1 MKYPMRL
8 EDLIYVIPNA
18 MDYICDTLIE
28 HHTKMCNRGLGI
40 DIDKKDDKMGI
51 DIKISTDVLYEH
63 HGYPEV
69 IDYLNE
75 LIKEHFDERDL
86 VLLDNGESDTT
97 QSSRPNLNG

>member
-51 DIKISTDVLYEH
+51 DIKISQAFFYFFNMYYWYMYPLGGKLYIVIIKSFKIVLKNFINQLFTIISI
-63 HGYPEV
+63 V
-69 IDYLNE
+69 
-75 LIKEHFDERDL
+75 
-86 VLLDNGESDTT
+86 
-97 QSSRPNLNG
+97 

>member
-75 LIKEHFDERDL
+75 LIKEHFAENCKRFDRTST
-86 VLLDNGESDTT
+86 NIYISITT
-97 QSSRPNLNG
+97 WI